1 MVTYDK
7 FGGCFMVTVQDIATP
22 RLQNYLEFM
31 RDPIAFF
38 TRVQPIGDV
47 ISLKTGISPTFVVNS
62 PEAIREI
69 LIRQD
74 QSFIKGRTTT
84 VLQRTVG
91 EGLLTT
97 EGERHAT
104 QRKYIQPAFYKD
116 ALERYAHAIIDE
128 TEKLGERLEHGQ
140 EVDMHTVM
148 MRLTLSIITRTM
160 FSTNVSE
167 EEKELADAV
176 TTTIEQSVK
185 ILFSPVMIPASV
197 PTKANLKHK
206 EAIQKLEAMI
216 DDVLMAAK
224 NHPECFE
231 DSLLGM
237 MMAVTDENGNRLPDK
252 EVRDQMMT
260 MLLAGHE
267 TTANLLGW
275 LFAEIA
281 SHPEVERRLIDE
293 LETAE
298 LRDNPFN
305 WMRELPYTQQII
317 EEGLRLYPPAWL
329 IYRELDEPVEMFGR
343 SFKEG
348 STFMICPYA
357 VHRNEEVFPNPS
369 AFDPDRFAAG
379 NKYAPFS
386 YFPFGG
392 GSRSCIGSRF
402 AMLEATLI
410 LTVLYKKFL
419 FHNVRLQAP
428 VPEPLISLRIKDGW
442 PMKLEKR
449 G

>member
-1 MVTYDK
+1 
-7 FGGCFMVTVQDIATP
+7 MVTVEDISTP
-22 RLQNYLEFM
+22 RLKNYLEFV
-31 RDPIAFF
+31 RDPIGFF
-38 TRVQPIGDV
+38 TRVQPLGDV
-47 ISLKTGISPTFVVNS
+47 ISLKTGVSPTFVVNS

-97 EGERHAT
+97 EGERHAK
-104 QRKYIQPAFYKD
+104 QKKYIQPAFYKD
-116 ALERYAHAIIDE
+116 SLERYAYAIIEE
-128 TEKLGERLEHGQ
+128 TEKVVARLENEK
-140 EVDMHTVM
+140 EVDIHNVM

-160 FSTNVSE
+160 FSTDVST

-206 EAIQKLEAMI
+206 EAIETLEAMI
-216 DDVLMAAK
+216 DDVLVAAK
-224 NHPECFE
+224 EHPEWFE
-231 DSLLGM
+231 GTLLGM
-237 MMAVTDENGNRLPDK
+237 MMAVTDEEGNPISDK

-275 LFAEIA
+275 IIAEIA
-281 SHPEVERRLIDE
+281 GYSKVEQRLMEE

-298 LRDNPFN
+298 LTGNPFN

-329 IYRELDEPVEMFGR
+329 IYRELAEPVEMFGR
-343 SFKEG
+343 TFKKG

-357 VHRNEEVFPNPS
+357 VHRNEEVFPDPET
-369 AFDPDRFAAG
+369 FDPHRFAPG
-379 NKYAPFS
+379 NKYSPFS

-410 LTVLYKKFL
+410 LKVLYKNFS
-419 FHNVRLQAP
+419 FHNIRPRAP
-428 VPEPLISLRIKDGW
+428 EPEPLISLRIKDGW
-442 PMKLEKR
+442 PIRVEKR
-449 G
+449 R

>member
-1 MVTYDK
+1 
-7 FGGCFMVTVQDIATP
+7 MVTVQDIATP
-22 RLQNYLEFM
+22 RLQNYLEFV

-38 TRVQPIGDV
+38 MRVEPLGDV

-97 EGERHAT
+97 EGERHAK
-104 QRKYIQPAFYKD
+104 QKKYIQPAFYKEV
-116 ALERYAHAIIDE
+116 LERYAYSIIDE
-128 TEKLGERLEHGQ
+128 TEKLVDRLEHEE
-140 EVDMHTVM
+140 EVDIHTVM

-160 FSTNVSE
+160 FSTDVSA

-176 TTTIEQSVK
+176 TTTIEQSIK

-206 EAIQKLEAMI
+206 EAIQTLEAMI
-216 DDVLMAAK
+216 SDVLIAAK
-224 NHPECFE
+224 EHPGWFK
-231 DSLLGM
+231 DSLLGL
-237 MMAVTDENGNRLPDK
+237 MMAVTDEDGNKLSDK

-281 SHPEVERRLIDE
+281 GHSKVEKRLLVE
-293 LETAE
+293 LNTA
-298 LRDNPFN
+298 DMTGSPFN
-305 WMRELPYTQQII
+305 WMRELPYTQQVI

-329 IYRELDEPVEMFGR
+329 IYRELNEPVEMFGR
-343 SFKEG
+343 TFKKG

-410 LTVLYKKFL
+410 ISVLYKKFI
-419 FHNVRLQAP
+419 FRNVRPHAP

-449 G
+449 L

>member
-1 MVTYDK
+1 MVI
-7 FGGCFMVTVQDIATP
+7 VQDIATP
-22 RLQNYLEFM
+22 RLQNYLEFV

-38 TRVQPIGDV
+38 TRVQPLGDV

-62 PEAIREI
+62 PDAIREI

-84 VLQRTVG
+84 VLRRTVG

-104 QRKYIQPAFYKD
+104 QKKYIQPAFYKD
-116 ALERYAHAIIDE
+116 VLERYAYAIVDE
-128 TEKLGERLEHGQ
+128 TEKLVGRLEH
-140 EVDMHTVM
+140 EEELDIHTVM

-160 FSTNVSE
+160 FSTDVSS

-206 EAIQKLEAMI
+206 EAIQTLEAMI
-216 DDVLMAAK
+216 DEVLVAAK
-224 NHPECFE
+224 EHPEWFE

-237 MMAVTDENGNRLPDK
+237 MMAVTDEAGNGLPDK

-281 SHPEVERRLIDE
+281 GHPKVEKRLLEE
-293 LETAE
+293 LNTAD
-298 LRDNPFN
+298 LVGNPFN

-329 IYRELDEPVEMFGR
+329 IYRELDEAVEMFGR
-343 SFKEG
+343 SFKKG

-357 VHRNEEVFPNPS
+357 VHRNEKVFPDPS
-369 AFDPDRFAAG
+369 AFDPDRFAVG

-402 AMLEATLI
+402 ALLEATLI
-410 LTVLYKKFL
+410 LSVLYKKFL
-419 FHNVRLQAP
+419 FHNVRSNPP

-442 PMKLEKR
+442 PMKVEKR
-449 G
+449 I

>member
-1 MVTYDK
+1 MVI
-7 FGGCFMVTVQDIATP
+7 VQDIATP
-22 RLQNYLEFM
+22 RLQNYLEFV

-38 TRVQPIGDV
+38 TRVQPLGDV

-74 QSFIKGRTTT
+74 QSFVKGRTTT

-104 QRKYIQPAFYKD
+104 QKKYIQPAFYKD
-116 ALERYAHAIIDE
+116 VLECYAHAIIDE
-128 TEKLGERLEHGQ
+128 TDKLVERLEHEQ
-140 EVDMHTVM
+140 EVDIHTVM

-160 FSTNVSE
+160 FSTDVSA

-185 ILFSPVMIPASV
+185 ILFSPVIIPASV
-197 PTKANLKHK
+197 PTRTNLKHK
-206 EAIQKLEAMI
+206 EAIQTLEAMI
-216 DDVLMAAK
+216 DDVLIAAK
-224 NHPECFE
+224 EHPEWFE
-231 DSLLGM
+231 GSLLGM
-237 MMAVTDENGNRLPDK
+237 MRAVTDENGNRLPDK

-281 SHPEVERRLIDE
+281 RHPEVERRLMEE
-293 LETAE
+293 LETAQ
-298 LRDNPFN
+298 LVGNPFN
-305 WMRELPYTQQII
+305 WMRELPYIQQII

-329 IYRELDEPVEMFGR
+329 IYRELEEPVEMFGR
-343 SFKEG
+343 SFKKG

-357 VHRNEEVFPNPS
+357 IHRNEEVFRDANS
-369 AFDPDRFAAG
+369 FDPNRFAAG

-410 LTVLYKKFL
+410 LAVLYKKFV
-419 FHNVRLQAP
+419 FRNVRLQTP

-442 PMKLEKR
+442 PMKVEKR

>member
-1 MVTYDK
+1 
-7 FGGCFMVTVQDIATP
+7 MVTVQDINTP
-22 RLQNYLEFM
+22 RLKNYLEFV
-31 RDPIAFF
+31 RDPITFF
-38 TRVQPIGDV
+38 TRVQPLGDV
-47 ISLKTGISPTFVVNS
+47 ISLKTGVSPTYVVNS

-74 QSFIKGRTTT
+74 QSFVKGRTTT

-97 EGERHAT
+97 EGERHAK
-104 QRKYIQPAFYKD
+104 QKKYIQPAFYKES
-116 ALERYAHAIIDE
+116 LERYAHAIIEE
-128 TEKLGERLEHGQ
+128 TEKVVARLEQ
-140 EVDMHTVM
+140 EKEVDIHNVM

-160 FSTNVSE
+160 FSTDVSA
-167 EEKELADAV
+167 EEKALADAV

-197 PTKANLKHK
+197 PTKANVKHK
-206 EAIQKLEAMI
+206 EAIETLEAMI
-216 DDVLMAAK
+216 DDVLLAAK
-224 NHPECFE
+224 EHPEWFE
-231 DSLLGM
+231 GTLLGM
-237 MMAVTDENGNRLPDK
+237 MMAVTDEEGNPISDK

-275 LFAEIA
+275 IIAEIA
-281 SHPEVERRLIDE
+281 GHPPVERRLMDE
-293 LETAE
+293 LESAE
-298 LRDNPFN
+298 LKGNPFN
-305 WMRELPYTQQII
+305 WMRELPYLQQII

-329 IYRELDEPVEMFGR
+329 IYRELAEPVEMFGKT
-343 SFKEG
+343 FKKG

-357 VHRNEEVFPNPS
+357 VHRNEEVFPNPE

-379 NKYAPFS
+379 TKYSPFS

-410 LTVLYKKFL
+410 LKVLYENYSFR
-419 FHNVRLQAP
+419 NIRLHAP
-428 VPEPLISLRIKDGW
+428 EPEPLISLRIKDGW
-442 PMKLEKR
+442 PMRVEKR
-449 G
+449 S

>member
-1 MVTYDK
+1 
-7 FGGCFMVTVQDIATP
+7 MVTVQDIATP
-22 RLQNYLEFM
+22 RLQNYLEFV
-31 RDPIAFF
+31 RDPIRFF
-38 TRVQPIGDV
+38 TRVQPLGDV

-69 LIRQD
+69 LVRQD

-97 EGERHAT
+97 ESERHAT
-104 QRKYIQPAFYKD
+104 QKKYIQPAFYKD
-116 ALERYAHAIIDE
+116 VMERYAYAIIDE
-128 TEKLGERLEHGQ
+128 TEKVVERLEDEQ
-140 EVDMHTVM
+140 EVDIHTVM

-160 FSTNVSE
+160 FSTDVSA
-167 EEKELADAV
+167 EEKKLADAV

-197 PTKANLKHK
+197 PTTSNLKHK
-206 EAIQKLEAMI
+206 EAIQTLEAMI
-216 DDVLMAAK
+216 DDVLAAAK
-224 NHPECFE
+224 EHPEWFK

-237 MMAVTDENGNRLPDK
+237 MMAVTDEDGNSLSDK

-275 LFAEIA
+275 IIAEIA
-281 SHPEVERRLIDE
+281 GHPIVEKRLMEE
-293 LETAE
+293 LTTAK
-298 LRDNPFN
+298 LTGNPFN

-343 SFKEG
+343 AFKKG

-357 VHRNEEVFPNPS
+357 VHRNEKVFPNPEM
-369 AFDPDRFAAG
+369 FDPDRFAVG
-379 NKYAPFS
+379 NKYSPFS

-410 LTVLYKKFL
+410 LKVLYKNFS
-419 FHNVRLQAP
+419 FRNIRHHGP
-428 VPEPLISLRIKDGW
+428 VPEPLISLRIKNGW
-442 PMKLEKR
+442 PLEVEKR
-449 G
+449 RY